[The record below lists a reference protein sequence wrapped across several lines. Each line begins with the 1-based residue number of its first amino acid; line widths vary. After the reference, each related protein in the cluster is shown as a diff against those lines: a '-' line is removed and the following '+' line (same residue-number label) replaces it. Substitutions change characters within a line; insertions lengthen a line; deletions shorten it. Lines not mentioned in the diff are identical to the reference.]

1 MGCGGSKPEGGSG
14 SQRQQPP
21 HLWVGEV
28 RKFTFTSNGKRYGM
42 RLGALGDRV
51 HDPYRC
57 NGGGIEGEYG
67 QATQLVVCS
76 PEKATTLFWS
86 QQYPHVNKLLINY
99 QRHRCINVHWW
110 KLVEGTA
117 CSIYDA
123 YPTGP
128 ATGQKWIINSDGS
141 ISQHEERHLVL
152 GLANHHSGWD
162 VVKLVKAGAPSAIL
176 LDSPAPAAAF
186 EGKLDGEWVGDYH
199 EYGKERVRID
209 YVASESGTT
218 ICATKITG
226 DHIVAAGM
234 VTWEVPMGSTK
245 GRANCGQHGWC
256 DGDLIIRG
264 PDHIAFRWPIWKT
277 VEYKRAENYSPPL
290 SGYNEDRG
298 GCDIKVRYQRVT
310 EPEEPGEGSGG
321 GSGTEVTKPTAL
333 TEPTCPKCARTIIY
347 WRNDLWTC
355 DVCSKQMTPGS
366 AGTWWCPTKT
376 DGCDWGCC
384 KSCYETLSGRLFN
397 ADGTPMGIP
406 IEASAS
412 LYSPAT
418 SCHLA
423 NDGSLGASA
432 EPAPYTLEF
441 EGPPGDGVKFR
452 LRAPDGRY
460 LRSDGRE
467 GTPPQ
472 WSSAADALTTAWI
485 LRVDGDPFSSSVQ
498 LKSPGNGGDE
508 PCLCNDQPMGDGR
521 PWSWCPEGRG
531 DAYWKLVRSD
541 EPLAEVSP

>member
-1 MGCGGSKPEGGSG
+1 MGCCASNEPRATGSTPSHGNPASTSALNTELNNVARNTDDTAKARALVARGADLASTNGPHWRHTPLHQAAYHGRYEMAKTLVELGAPLDGHSNPCGRGATGIPLELARGGGHTKIAEMLDKAMKGERSNRGGERGVPGPDRVLRAS
-14 SQRQQPP
+14 
-21 HLWVGEV
+21 EV
-28 RKFTFTSNGKRYGM
+28 RKFTFTSNGKRYGIC
-42 RLGALGDRV
+42 LGALGDRI

-57 NGGGIEGEYG
+57 NGGGVEGEYG
-67 QATQLVVCS
+67 QANQLVVCS

-86 QQYPHVNKLLINY
+86 QQYPHVNKLLIND
-99 QRHRCINVHWW
+99 QRRRCINVHWW

-141 ISQHEERHLVL
+141 ISQHEKRHLVL

-310 EPEEPGEGSGG
+310 EPEEHGEGSGG

-397 ADGTPMGIP
+397 ADGTEQILEGVVLEM
-406 IEASAS
+406 
-412 LYSPAT
+412 
-418 SCHLA
+418 
-423 NDGSLGASA
+423 
-432 EPAPYTLEF
+432 EPE
-441 EGPPGDGVKFR
+441 R
-452 LRAPDGRY
+452 
-460 LRSDGRE
+460 
-467 GTPPQ
+467 
-472 WSSAADALTTAWI
+472 
-485 LRVDGDPFSSSVQ
+485 
-498 LKSPGNGGDE
+498 
-508 PCLCNDQPMGDGR
+508 
-521 PWSWCPEGRG
+521 
-531 DAYWKLVRSD
+531 
-541 EPLAEVSP
+541 